1 MKFITLLRA
10 NCKSQ
15 KGSLIGIWSLIFI
28 ITLSL
33 CAILSIWKNANGYES
48 GELDRIGYGDL
59 TWWVSEVPDTDAL
72 FTQIKAV
79 DAVEKA
85 EKQDMIYFT
94 QYCVNGH
101 ETVNPLVALKW
112 NDERYAYHIFKDN
125 LSGIEEDPAALSEG
139 EVYVSP
145 AFCSLYDVQI
155 GDEITIAVDG
165 AQEMARY
172 TIKGYFEDPA
182 AGSSMMGIKNILM
195 NEQDIKRLSER
206 VKEINEPSV
215 SQNGSLIHIHQKED
229 STLSIREFQVLIN
242 DNTDIQKYC
251 LFNYPKSTIMGFM
264 LILQDIFS
272 GFLLVFVLVLLVI
285 TMIIIGHSISSSIEQ
300 DYVDMGIL
308 KAVGFTQT
316 DLRLLQMLQYLITI
330 LSGMVPGVLVSAM
343 VVKLINRMTVTTTGL
358 IIPAD
363 MPVCSS
369 MLVLGIILLLLIG
382 FICIKTT
389 KIGRI
394 TPIRAIRGG
403 ADDVYFNSR
412 FTAQIHKRGLSF
424 HLAYR
429 QLIAG
434 KKQYISA
441 CLVAAL
447 LVFFLS
453 LTVRIDVWMGPDG
466 KGLMAAF
473 GATEYDLG
481 ISSDDQDKIKEADAF
496 IVSHVDVADQ
506 YQLKMWRGSVNG
518 IVYLMYISSEPSYYN
533 LLEGRTCKYDNEL
546 VITDSVAKELDV
558 SIGDTVK
565 ISYDG
570 VEKDFIVSGIYQCAN
585 DMGANFGISLDG
597 FERLGGDTQEGFYT
611 YYLLSDKM
619 QEEELARLLEA
630 AYGDQ
635 MEIDENTWSGLESI
649 SQATSALE
657 IFMYVITMIFILITV
672 SLTGSKILYKEQH
685 DLGIYKSLGFMSEKL
700 RFAFALRFCIVALVG
715 SVLGIVISALLTD
728 PMVSAMLKMC
738 GVSRFSSSLNLFQMI
753 LPAIIVSML
762 FLAFTYLTAGKVK
775 KVEPGILIV
784 E

>member
-15 KGSLIGIWSLIFI
+15 KGSLIGIWSLVFI

-59 TWWVSEVPDTDAL
+59 TWWVSGIPDTDAL
-72 FTQIKAV
+72 LAQMKAV
-79 DAVEKA
+79 DTVDKV

-94 QYCVNGH
+94 QYWVNGH
-101 ETVNPLVALKW
+101 EAGNPLVVLKW
-112 NDERYAYHIFKDN
+112 NDDRYAYHIFKDN
-125 LSGIEEDPAALSEG
+125 LSGIEEEPAGLSEG

-165 AQEMARY
+165 VQEMARY

-182 AGSSMMGIKNILM
+182 AGSSMMGIKNILL
-195 NEQDIKRLSER
+195 NEKDLKKLSER
-206 VKEINEPSV
+206 VKEVNEPSV
-215 SQNGSLIHIHQKED
+215 SQNGSLIHVHQKED
-229 STLSIREFQVLIN
+229 STLSIRDFQVLIN
-242 DNTDIQKYC
+242 DNTDIQKYS

-272 GFLLVFVLVLLVI
+272 SFLLVFVLVLLVI
-285 TMIIIGHSISSSIEQ
+285 TMIIIGHSINSSIEQ

-308 KAVGFTQT
+308 KAVGFTQA

-330 LSGMVPGVLVSAM
+330 LSSMVPGVLVSAM

-363 MPVCSS
+363 MPVGTS
-369 MLVLGIILLLLIG
+369 MLVLGSVLLLLIG
-382 FICIKTT
+382 FICIKTAR
-389 KIGRI
+389 IGRI

-412 FTAQIHKRGLSF
+412 FTAQIHKGGLSF

-481 ISSDDQDKIKEADAF
+481 ILSDDRDKMEEADAF
-496 IVSHVDVADQ
+496 ITSHVDVSDR
-506 YQLKMWRGSVNG
+506 YQLKMWRGSING
-518 IVYLMYISSEPSYYN
+518 IMYLMYISSEPSYYN

-546 VITDSVAKELDV
+546 VITESVARELNV

-585 DMGANFGISLDG
+585 DMGDNFGISLDG

-611 YYLLSDKM
+611 YYLLGDEM
-619 QEEELARLLEA
+619 QKEKLSRLLEE

-635 MEIDENTWSGLESI
+635 IEIDENTWSGLESI
-649 SQATSALE
+649 SRTTSALE

-685 DLGIYKSLGFMSEKL
+685 DLGIYKSLGFGSEKL
-700 RFAFALRFCIVALVG
+700 RLSFALRFSIAALAG
-715 SVLGIVISALLTD
+715 SVLGILISALLTD
-728 PMVSAMLKMC
+728 LVVSAMLKMC
-738 GVSRFSSSLNLFQMI
+738 GVSRFASSLNLFQMI
-753 LPAIIVSML
+753 LPAIIVSVL
-762 FLAFTYLTAGKVK
+762 FLSFAYLTAGKVK